1 MDGLRSREAISRA
14 AGRPRRRVVVTGM
27 GAVTSLGSDL
37 ETLWS
42 AILGGRSG
50 VAEIR
55 LFDSRPFPI
64 RIGSEI
70 PPEQVERNGHTL
82 PRAALFGLSALRSA
96 WRSAGLGNTGL
107 DGAEQLDPWRGGL
120 CIGCS
125 SFPVIED
132 RVDHAR
138 DLVEGDRLHTLN
150 YMREIRRRP
159 DLLGQRDM
167 AAVSALLS
175 ADYPLRGLSATI
187 QAACTSA
194 TQAIGES
201 FEAIRCGEADLMVT
215 GGTDSLLS
223 VACLTGFTLLG
234 ALSSWQG
241 DPGAASRPFDRK
253 RDGFVLGEGAG
264 LLILE
269 ELEHALAR
277 GAPIRAEIVGYG
289 SSSDGFRF
297 TDMHPEGLGAARC
310 MQAAMAGAGLEPEAV
325 DYINAHG
332 TSTPLNDRIETLAI
346 KRVFGEHAYRVP
358 VSSNKS
364 QLGHLICAAG
374 GVELILTVLTLER
387 GVLPPTINLENPD
400 PECDLDYVPNRCR
413 PASPRVALSNS
424 FGFGG
429 QNGTVVVRRWEGR

>member
-1 MDGLRSREAISRA
+1 MQPRKPREVEAT
-14 AGRPRRRVVVTGM
+14 PRRRVVVTGM
-27 GAVTSLGSDL
+27 GVVTSLGGDL
-37 ETLWS
+37 DALW
-42 AILGGRSG
+42 AAVLAGRSG
-50 VAEIR
+50 VSEIR
-55 LFDSRPFPI
+55 QFDSRLFPI
-64 RIGSEI
+64 RIGSEV
-70 PPEQVERNGHTL
+70 PPELVEGNGQPLT
-82 PRAALFGLSALRSA
+82 RATRFGLTALRRA
-96 WRSAGLGNTGL
+96 WRDAGL
-107 DGAEQLDPWRGGL
+107 AEADLDPWRSGL

-132 RVDHAR
+132 RVDNAR
-138 DLVEGDRLHTLN
+138 DLVAGDRLHTSN
-150 YMREIRRRP
+150 YLREIRRRP
-159 DLLGQRDM
+159 DLLSQRDM
-167 AAVSALLS
+167 AAVSALLA
-175 ADYPLRGLSATI
+175 ADYPLRGFSATV

-194 TQAIGES
+194 TQAIGEA
-201 FEAIRCGEADLMVT
+201 FAAIRHGEADLMVT

-223 VACLTGFTLLG
+223 IACLTGFTLLG

-241 DPGAASRPFDRK
+241 DPSAASRPFDRK

-269 ELEHALAR
+269 DLEHACAR
-277 GAPIRAEIVGYG
+277 GAPIRAEVVGYG
-289 SSSDGFRF
+289 STSDGFRF

-310 MQAAMAGAGLEPEAV
+310 MAAALADAGLAPEAV
-325 DYINAHG
+325 DYVNAHG
-332 TSTPLNDRIETLAI
+332 TSTSLNDRIETLAI
-346 KRVFGEHAYRVP
+346 KRVLGDHAYRVP

-387 GVLPPTINLENPD
+387 GVLPPTINLDNPD

-429 QNGTVVVRRWEGR
+429 QNGTLVVRRWEGR

>member
-1 MDGLRSREAISRA
+1 MNAMTATGP
-14 AGRPRRRVVVTGM
+14 RPLRRVVVTGM
-27 GAVTSLGSDL
+27 GAITSLGADL
-37 ETLWS
+37 DEIWA
-42 AILGGRSG
+42 AILAGRSG

-55 LFDSRPFPI
+55 QFDSQPFPV
-64 RIGSEI
+64 RIGSEV
-70 PPEQVERNGHTL
+70 PPELAEGNGHPL
-82 PRAALFGLSALRSA
+82 PRSARFGLAALRRA
-96 WRSAGLGNTGL
+96 WQDAAL
-107 DGAEQLDPWRGGL
+107 DGGAGLDPWRSGL

-125 SFPVIED
+125 SFPVLED
-132 RVDHAR
+132 RVDNAR
-138 DLVEGDRLHTLN
+138 DLLDGDRMHTFN
-150 YMREIRRRP
+150 YLQEIRRRP
-159 DLLGQRDM
+159 ELLGQRDM
-167 AAVSALLS
+167 AAVSALMS
-175 ADYPLRGLSATI
+175 EGYPLRGLSMTV

-201 FEAIRCGEADLMVT
+201 FEAIRHGEADLMVT

-234 ALSSWQG
+234 ALSTWQG

-269 ELEHALAR
+269 ELEHARAR
-277 GAPIRAEIVGYG
+277 NAPIRAEVVGYG

-310 MQAAMAGAGLEPEAV
+310 MRAALASAGLEPEAV

-332 TSTPLNDRIETLAI
+332 TSTPLNDRIETMAI
-346 KRVFGEHAYRVP
+346 KRVLGEHAYRVP

-374 GVELILTVLTLER
+374 GIELILTVLTLQR
-387 GVLPPTINLENPD
+387 CVLPPTINLEHPD

-413 PASPRVALSNS
+413 PAEPRVAMSNS

-429 QNGTVVVRRWEGR
+429 QNGTLVVRRWEGR

>member
-1 MDGLRSREAISRA
+1 MSITSPK
-14 AGRPRRRVVVTGM
+14 RPRRRVVVTGM
-27 GAVTSLGSDL
+27 GAVTSLGGDL
-37 ETLWS
+37 DEIWT
-42 AILGGRSG
+42 AILEGRSG

-55 LFDSRPFPI
+55 LFDSRPFPV
-64 RIGSEI
+64 RIGSEV
-70 PPEQVERNGHTL
+70 PPELVEGNGHPL
-82 PRAALFGLSALRSA
+82 PRAALFGLAALHRA
-96 WRSAGLGNTGL
+96 WRDAGLDEATG
-107 DGAEQLDPWRGGL
+107 LDPWRNGL

-125 SFPVIED
+125 SFPIIED
-132 RVDHAR
+132 RVDNAR
-138 DLVEGDRLHTLN
+138 DLLEGDRLHTLN
-150 YMREIRRRP
+150 YLKEIRRRP
-159 DLLGQRDM
+159 ELLGQRDM
-167 AAVSALLS
+167 AAVSGLMS
-175 ADYPLRGLSATI
+175 AGYPLRGMSATV

-201 FEAIRCGEADLMVT
+201 FEAIRHGEADLMVT

-234 ALSSWQG
+234 ALSAWQG

-277 GAPIRAEIVGYG
+277 GAPIRAEVVGYG

-310 MQAAMAGAGLEPEAV
+310 MQAALASAGLEPEAV

-364 QLGHLICAAG
+364 QLGHLICASG
-374 GVELILTVLTLER
+374 GVELILTVLTLQR
-387 GVLPPTINLENPD
+387 CVLPATINLVHPD
-400 PECDLDYVPNRCR
+400 PECDLDYVPNHCR
-413 PASPRVALSNS
+413 PASPQVALSNS

-429 QNGTVVVRRWEGR
+429 QNGTVVVRRWEER